1 MSEPLEFEVLTIF
14 PQMIDAF
21 VSAGLVGK
29 AIERELVVVHCTD
42 LRAFTHDRHH
52 SVDDAPFGGGAGMVI
67 KAEPVAEA
75 LDAVIAER
83 GPMHTILLTPSG
95 ARFDQRVAERL
106 AAERRIALL
115 CGRYEGID
123 DRIRE
128 QFVDECLSIGDF
140 VLNGGEVAAAVV
152 IEAVARLREGVL
164 GNPDSLTSESFGN
177 CLGSRPS
184 DEPEPEFDVT
194 SEAWRPGLV
203 VEYPHYTR
211 PASFRGRSVPSVL
224 LSGDHAAIERW
235 RRRAA
240 CLRTWAQRPELRP
253 RWRLPVGHPICL
265 AVPTDLV
272 DIDLAD
278 VDVPQLRAELAELVE
293 PRLEGLVLAGV
304 GHARLPDA
312 ALNMRDLKQL
322 TRAFGKQ
329 HGRAPWVLGVGD
341 GEPGQQR
348 GPRLILDVLAFEA
361 GQAPAPLILW
371 LGGPEHP
378 ALRKRPP
385 EAWLALDP
393 EPQQP
398 DNLRARLALASSDP
412 QQPNTVRPGLALA
425 SSLIDIAQPQAAR
438 RSVVPL
444 ARAALQAMRD
454 EGLLGS

>member
-14 PQMIDAF
+14 PQMIEAF

-29 AIERELVVVHCTD
+29 AIERELVVVRCTD
-42 LRAFTHDRHH
+42 LRTFTHDRHR

-67 KAEPVAEA
+67 KPEPVAEA

-106 AAERRIALL
+106 AGERRIALL

-152 IEAVARLREGVL
+152 IEAVARLHEGVL
-164 GNPDSLTSESFGN
+164 GNPDSLASESFGN
-177 CLGSRPS
+177 SIGETPREEAG
-184 DEPEPEFDVT
+184 EPGE
-194 SEAWRPGLV
+194 SWQPGLV
-203 VEYPHYTR
+203 VEHPHYTR
-211 PASFRGRSVPSVL
+211 PASFRGRSVPPVL
-224 LSGDHAAIERW
+224 LSGDHEAIERW

-240 CLRTWAQRPELRP
+240 CLRTWALRPELRP
-253 RWRLPVGHPICL
+253 HWRLSVGHPICL
-265 AVPTDLV
+265 AIPTDV
-272 DIDLAD
+272 AEIGPQDQLA
-278 VDVPQLRAELAELVE
+278 QLAGER
-293 PRLEGLVLAGV
+293 EGIALAGV
-304 GHARLPDA
+304 GHARLPGA

-322 TRAFGKQ
+322 VRAFGKQ
-329 HGRAPWVLGVGD
+329 HRRAPWVIGVGD
-341 GEPGQQR
+341 SEPGQQR
-348 GPRLILDVLAFEA
+348 GPRLILDVLAFES

-398 DNLRARLALASSDP
+398 EIASARLAPHQPEIAS
-412 QQPNTVRPGLALA
+412 TRLALA

-444 ARAALQAMRD
+444 ARAAIEAMRD

>member
-1 MSEPLEFEVLTIF
+1 VSAPLEFEVLTIF
-14 PQMIDAF
+14 PQMIEAF

-29 AIERELVVVHCTD
+29 AIERELVKVRCTD
-42 LRAFTHDRHH
+42 LRTFTHDRHR

-67 KAEPVAEA
+67 KPEPVAEA
-75 LDAVIAER
+75 LEAVIAER

-106 AAERRIALL
+106 AGERRIALL

-152 IEAVARLREGVL
+152 IEAVARLHEGVL
-164 GNPDSLTSESFGN
+164 GNPDSLASESFGN
-177 CLGSRPS
+177 SNGETREGAG
-184 DEPEPEFDVT
+184 EPGEPGEP
-194 SEAWRPGLV
+194 WRWQPGLV
-203 VEYPHYTR
+203 VEHPHYTR
-211 PASFRGRSVPSVL
+211 PASFRGRSVPPVL
-224 LSGDHAAIERW
+224 LSGDHEAIERW

-240 CLRTWAQRPELRP
+240 CLRTWALRPELRP
-253 RWRLPVGHPICL
+253 HWRLPVGHPICL
-265 AVPTDLV
+265 AVPTDVADIGAHDQLAQLAQLV
-272 DIDLAD
+272 QERD
-278 VDVPQLRAELAELVE
+278 R
-293 PRLEGLVLAGV
+293 EGLVLAGV
-304 GHARLPDA
+304 GHARLPGA

-322 TRAFGKQ
+322 VRAFGKQ
-329 HGRAPWVLGVGD
+329 HGRAPWIIGVGD
-341 GEPGQQR
+341 SEPGHQR

-393 EPQQP
+393 EPQP
-398 DNLRARLALASSDP
+398 PESEPARLELASVELHPSEIAP
-412 QQPNTVRPGLALA
+412 ARLALA

-438 RSVVPL
+438 RSAVPL
-444 ARAALQAMRD
+444 ARAALEAMRD

>member
-1 MSEPLEFEVLTIF
+1 VSEPLEFEVLTIF
-14 PQMIDAF
+14 PQMIEAF
-21 VSAGLVGK
+21 VSAGLMGR
-29 AIERELVVVHCTD
+29 AIERELVSVRCTD
-42 LRAFTHDRHH
+42 LRAFTHDRHR

-67 KAEPVAEA
+67 KPEPVAEA

-95 ARFDQRVAERL
+95 VRFDQRVAERL
-106 AAERRIALL
+106 AGERRIALL

-152 IEAVARLREGVL
+152 IEAVSRLREGVL
-164 GNPDSLTSESFGN
+164 GNPDSLTSESFGISN
-177 CLGSRPS
+177 GELADATEGASRR
-184 DEPEPEFDVT
+184 PEPGGTT
-194 SEAWRPGLV
+194 SGAWQPGLV

-211 PASFRGRSVPSVL
+211 PASFRGRSVPPVL
-224 LSGDHAAIERW
+224 LSGDHVAIERW

-240 CLRTWAQRPELRP
+240 CLRAWALRPELRP
-253 RWRLPVGHPICL
+253 RWRLPAGHPICL
-265 AVPTDLV
+265 AVPTDPADSPTPGDSDPNLV
-272 DIDLAD
+272 LAT
-278 VDVPQLRAELAELVE
+278 LANLFEG
-293 PRLEGLVLAGV
+293 PLEGLVIAGV
-304 GHARLPDA
+304 GHARLPGA
-312 ALNMRDLKQL
+312 ALSMRDLKQVV
-322 TRAFGKQ
+322 RAFGKQ

-341 GEPGQQR
+341 SEPGHQR

-361 GQAPAPLILW
+361 GQHPAPLILW

-398 DNLRARLALASSDP
+398 HLSLPERDIASGRLALAS
-412 QQPNTVRPGLALA
+412 A
-425 SSLIDIAQPQAAR
+425 LIDIAQPQAAR

>member
-14 PQMIDAF
+14 PQMIEAF
-21 VSAGLVGK
+21 VSAGLIAK
-29 AIERELVVVHCTD
+29 AIERELVGVRCTD
-42 LRAFTHDRHH
+42 LRAFTHDRHRT
-52 SVDDAPFGGGAGMVI
+52 VDDAPFGGGAGMVI
-67 KAEPVAEA
+67 KPEPVAEA
-75 LDAVIAER
+75 LESVIAER

-95 ARFDQRVAERL
+95 VRFDQRVAERL
-106 AAERRIALL
+106 AGERRIALL

-152 IEAVARLREGVL
+152 IEAVSRLREGVL
-164 GNPDSLTSESFGN
+164 GNPDSLASESFGISN
-177 CLGSRPS
+177 ESTES
-184 DEPEPEFDVT
+184 
-194 SEAWRPGLV
+194 WQPGLV

-211 PASFRGRSVPSVL
+211 PASFRGRSIPPVL
-224 LSGDHAAIERW
+224 LSGDHVAIERW

-240 CLRTWAQRPELRP
+240 CLRTWALRPELRP
-253 RWRLPVGHPICL
+253 HWRLPVGHPICL
-265 AVPTDLV
+265 AVPTDLAQ
-272 DIDLAD
+272 IDTLEQLTQLAG
-278 VDVPQLRAELAELVE
+278 VE
-293 PRLEGLVLAGV
+293 SLELAGV
-304 GHARLPDA
+304 GHARLPGA

-322 TRAFGKQ
+322 VRAFGKQ

-341 GEPGQQR
+341 SEPGPER

-361 GQAPAPLILW
+361 EHAPAPLILW
-371 LGGPEHP
+371 LGGSEHP

-385 EAWLALDP
+385 EAWLALAP
-393 EPQQP
+393 EPTP
-398 DNLRARLALASSDP
+398 DAVS
-412 QQPNTVRPGLALA
+412 TVRPRLALA

-444 ARAALQAMRD
+444 ARAVLQAMRD